1 MKAKSIF
8 IFLFT
13 IFSAFGQKEKPLNY
27 YDLNGIEISK
37 NDFEKKI
44 FEINDEGKTY
54 LNLVFENDTSLIATI
69 VRRKNYGKLD
79 SLTHSKLNNYLEVI
93 EKVDKTKFTIIQY
106 HPGKD
111 NCNDGLL
118 RFNGKE
124 NHCLGKKYIEN
135 LKNSHNLEAYY
146 IHKLDANINFK
157 KSGWINWYSD
167 KNRFIE
173 TLFFKHHYPC
183 GSFVAVDNKTR
194 NYILFLGEY
203 GASTV
208 TKIIEEIS
216 KQS

>member
-1 MKAKSIF
+1 M
-8 IFLFT
+8 
-13 IFSAFGQKEKPLNY
+13 
-27 YDLNGIEISK
+27 
-37 NDFEKKI
+37 
-44 FEINDEGKTY
+44 
-54 LNLVFENDTSLIATI
+54 
-69 VRRKNYGKLD
+69 RRKNYGKLD

-93 EKVDKTKFTIIQY
+93 EKVYKTKFTIIQY

-111 NCNDGLL
+111 NCNDGRV